1 MVRSEIRK
9 LFQRLSTRIILLVLL
24 AANAF
29 LVWNQPIPGAEQYYQ
44 FDASHI
50 LSLYSALPDDAA
62 SALKA
67 LEQQDDAL
75 LEAMLQETD
84 TGVLLTSDIYAEH
97 KLFSNVME
105 RVEPIARYDA
115 ILNEIDENAQ
125 TLLLTGR
132 YEPDTFGYRNILK
145 SQEQYRLL
153 TDVQPE
159 VLYSGSIEHL
169 PGARMTDLIL
179 LLFCLSI
186 GLELIST
193 EKTNGTLQL
202 IKPTF
207 QGGYRLI
214 TTKILAGLALVLA
227 GTFLLYG
234 MNLVIGFLR
243 CGMISMDAP
252 IQSVFGFVRSPWRIS
267 ISTYILGF
275 FAMKYLW
282 AASVTAIV
290 YLACS
295 LGKSVLESCVS
306 FLILCAPSLL
316 FRKSVLSLLLI
327 GDTVSLFSEYR
338 NLNLFG
344 WPVSSFFV
352 SILVMLLVSETGFAL
367 TAVIHKHASPI
378 IADRRSRNTGKVGR
392 VSVNLISY
400 EARKLFLLNGAVWV
414 LAGLMGVQI
423 VTYLNFNAY
432 LSPQE
437 RLYMAYSEKL
447 TGTADP
453 EKDDLIAGEAKRF
466 AELYAKMDEYAHA
479 LSNGQ
484 MQQEAYEAL
493 CSGIIRQLDSEEV
506 FLRAKNQYDQMKA
519 QGYDYVC
526 QTGYERLLGPEGQED
541 ALILSI
547 QLMIALILGLA
558 SIHAGEM
565 ETNMVF
571 LLNSVPGKQ
580 KSRKTKAILAT
591 VFAVTAAVI
600 TFAPHILAI
609 IQYYGLP
616 GLFAS
621 GQSVPLLR
629 MGTHTVFGGLCIYA
643 SGIIGLAILAAHV
656 VSLISKKTGNITS
669 TIIMSSVLLIP
680 LVCIMIVI

>member
-29 LVWNQPIPGAEQYYQ
+29 LVWNQQLPGAEQYYQ

-75 LEAMLQETD
+75 VEAMILETD
-84 TGVLLTSDIYAEH
+84 AGSLLTSDVYTEH
-97 KLFSNVME
+97 KLFSNILE
-105 RVEPIARYDA
+105 RVEPVARYDT
-115 ILNEIDENAQ
+115 ILTDIDENAQ

-145 SQEQYRLL
+145 SQEQYRECS
-153 TDVQPE
+153 DVHPE
-159 VLYSGSIEHL
+159 VLYSGAVELL
-169 PGARMTDLIL
+169 PGGRITDLIL
-179 LLFCLSI
+179 LLFCLLV
-186 GLELIST
+186 GLELIGA

-214 TTKILAGLALVLA
+214 TAKVLAGLVLALA
-227 GTFLLYG
+227 GTMILYST
-234 MNLVIGFLR
+234 NLVIGFLR

-267 ISTYILGF
+267 IGMYVLGF
-275 FAMKYLW
+275 FCMKFLW
-282 AASVTAIV
+282 AASVMAIV

-295 LGKSVLESCVS
+295 LGKSVLECCAY

-316 FRKSVLSLLLI
+316 FPKSVLSILSI
-327 GDTVSLFSEYR
+327 GDTVGLFSEYR

-352 SILVMLLVSETGFAL
+352 SILVMLLVSVAGFAL
-367 TAVIHKHASPI
+367 TVVIHKHVSPI
-378 IADRRSRNTGKVGR
+378 NADRRSRNTGSLNR
-392 VSVNLISY
+392 VSANLISH
-400 EARKLFLLNGAVWV
+400 EARKLFLMNGAVWV

-432 LSPQE
+432 ISPQE

-447 TGTADP
+447 EGKADP
-453 EKDDLIAGEAKRF
+453 EKDAFIEEEAARF
-466 AELYAKMDEYAHA
+466 ADLNVQMEEYTYA
-479 LSNGQ
+479 LSNGEV
-484 MQQEAYEAL
+484 QQEAFEAM
-493 CSGIIRQLDSEEV
+493 SSRIARQLESEAI
-506 FLRAKNQYDQMKA
+506 FLRAKDQYDRMKA

-558 SIHAGEM
+558 SIHAGET

-571 LLNSVPGKQ
+571 LLNSAPGHQ
-580 KSRKTKAILAT
+580 RSRRAKGILAT
-591 VFAVTAAVI
+591 VYAVTAAVI
-600 TFAPHILAI
+600 TFAPHITAI
-609 IQYYGLP
+609 AKNYGLS
-616 GLFAS
+616 GLFAC
-621 GQSVPLLR
+621 GHSVPLLR
-629 MGTHTVFGGLCIYA
+629 MGTQTVLTGLCIYA
-643 SGIIGLAILAAHV
+643 TIVICLAILMAHLVSMISQKSGSIASTV
-656 VSLISKKTGNITS
+656 V
-669 TIIMSSVLLIP
+669 MSSTLLLFPAALYLI
-680 LVCIMIVI
+680 L

>member
-1 MVRSEIRK
+1 MIRSEIRK

-29 LVWNQPIPGAEQYYQ
+29 LVWNQPLPGAEQYYQ

-75 LEAMLQETD
+75 VEAMILETD
-84 TGVLLTSDIYAEH
+84 AGSLLTSDVYTEH
-97 KLFSNVME
+97 KLFSNILE
-105 RVEPIARYDA
+105 RVEPVARYDT
-115 ILNEIDENAQ
+115 ILTDIDENAQ

-145 SQEQYRLL
+145 SQEQYRELS
-153 TDVQPE
+153 DVQPE
-159 VLYSGSIEHL
+159 VLYSGAVELL
-169 PGARMTDLIL
+169 PGARISDLIL
-179 LLFCLSI
+179 LLFCLLV
-186 GLELIST
+186 GLELIGA

-207 QGGYRLI
+207 QGGNHLI
-214 TTKILAGLALVLA
+214 TAKVLAGLVLALA
-227 GTFLLYG
+227 GTLILYG
-234 MNLVIGFLR
+234 TNLVIGFLR

-267 ISTYILGF
+267 ISIYILGF

-282 AASVTAIV
+282 SASVAAIV

-295 LGKSVLESCVS
+295 LGKSVLGSCGI
-306 FLILCAPSLL
+306 FLILCAP
-316 FRKSVLSLLLI
+316 LSLPLT
-327 GDTVSLFSEYR
+327 GDTVGLFSEYR
-338 NLNLFG
+338 NLDLFC

-352 SILVMLLVSETGFAL
+352 SILGMLLVSSAGFIL
-367 TAVIHKHASPI
+367 TAAIHKKNSPI
-378 IADRRSRNTGKVGR
+378 IADRRSKNTGKVGR

-400 EARKLFLLNGAVWV
+400 EARKLFLMNGAVWV

-432 LSPQE
+432 FSPQE
-437 RLYMAYSEKL
+437 RLYMAYSERLEGK
-447 TGTADP
+447 ADP
-453 EKDDLIAGEAKRF
+453 EKDAFIEEEAARF
-466 AELYAKMDEYAHA
+466 ADLYAQMEEYAYTY
-479 LSNGQ
+479 SNGE
-484 MQQEAYEAL
+484 MQQEAFEAI
-493 CSGIIRQLDSEEV
+493 SSRIARQLESEEV
-506 FLRAKNQYDQMKA
+506 FLMAKDQYDRMKA

-558 SIHAGEM
+558 SIHAGETEM
-565 ETNMVF
+565 NMVF
-571 LLNSVPGKQ
+571 LLNSAPGHQ
-580 KSRKTKAILAT
+580 RSRRVKGILAT
-591 VFAVTAAVI
+591 VYAVTAAVI
-600 TFAPHILAI
+600 TFAPHITAI
-609 IQYYGLP
+609 AKNYGLS
-616 GLFAS
+616 GLFAC
-621 GQSVPLLR
+621 GHSVPLLR
-629 MGTHTVFGGLCIYA
+629 MGTQTVLTGLCIYA
-643 SGIIGLAILAAHV
+643 AIAICLAILMAHL
-656 VSLISKKTGNITS
+656 VSLISQKSGSIAS
-669 TIIMSSVLLIP
+669 TVVMSSTLLLFPAAVYLI
-680 LVCIMIVI
+680 L

>member
-29 LVWNQPIPGAEQYYQ
+29 LVWNQPLPGAEQYYQ

-75 LEAMLQETD
+75 VEAMILETD
-84 TGVLLTSDIYAEH
+84 AGSLLTSDVYTEH
-97 KLFSNVME
+97 KLFSNILE
-105 RVEPIARYDA
+105 RVEPVARYDT
-115 ILNEIDENAQ
+115 ILTDIDENAQ

-145 SQEQYRLL
+145 SQEQYRELS
-153 TDVQPE
+153 DVQPE
-159 VLYSGSIEHL
+159 VLYSGAVELL

-179 LLFCLSI
+179 LLFCLLV
-186 GLELIST
+186 GLELIGA

-214 TTKILAGLALVLA
+214 TAKVLAGLVLALA
-227 GTFLLYG
+227 GTLILYG
-234 MNLVIGFLR
+234 TNLVIGFLR

-267 ISTYILGF
+267 ISIYILGF

-290 YLACS
+290 YLVCS

-338 NLNLFG
+338 NLNLFS

-352 SILVMLLVSETGFAL
+352 SILVILLVSAAGSAL

-378 IADRRSRNTGKVGR
+378 NADRRSRNTGSLSR

-400 EARKLFLLNGAVWV
+400 EARKLFLMNGAAWV
-414 LAGLMGVQI
+414 LVGLIAVQI
-423 VTYLNFNAY
+423 VTHLNFNVY
-432 LSPQE
+432 ISPQE
-437 RLYMAYSEKL
+437 RLYMAYSERLEGKVN
-447 TGTADP
+447 P
-453 EKDDLIAGEAKRF
+453 EKDAFIEEEAARF
-466 AELYAKMDEYAHA
+466 ADLYAQMEEYAYA
-479 LSNGQ
+479 YSNGE
-484 MQQEAYEAL
+484 MQQEAFEAI
-493 CSGIIRQLDSEEV
+493 SSRIARQLESEEV
-506 FLRAKNQYDQMKA
+506 FLRAKDQYDRMKA

-558 SIHAGEM
+558 SIHAGET

-571 LLNSVPGKQ
+571 LLNSAPGHQ
-580 KSRKTKAILAT
+580 RSRRAKGILAT
-591 VFAVTAAVI
+591 VYAVTAAVI
-600 TFAPHILAI
+600 TFAPHITAI
-609 IQYYGLP
+609 AKNYGLS
-616 GLFAS
+616 GLFAC
-621 GQSVPLLR
+621 GHSVPLLR
-629 MGTHTVFGGLCIYA
+629 MGTQTVLTGLCIYA
-643 SGIIGLAILAAHV
+643 AIAIGLAILMAHL
-656 VSLISKKTGNITS
+656 VSLISQKSGSIAS
-669 TIIMSSVLLIP
+669 TVVMSSTLLLFPAAVYLI
-680 LVCIMIVI
+680 L

>member
-1 MVRSEIRK
+1 MIRSEIRK

-29 LVWNQPIPGAEQYYQ
+29 LVWNQPLPGAEQYYQ

-75 LEAMLQETD
+75 VEAMILETD
-84 TGVLLTSDIYAEH
+84 AGSLLTSDVYTEH
-97 KLFSNVME
+97 KLFSNILE
-105 RVEPIARYDA
+105 RVEPVARYDT
-115 ILNEIDENAQ
+115 ILTDIDENAQ

-145 SQEQYRLL
+145 SQEQYRELS
-153 TDVQPE
+153 DVQPE
-159 VLYSGSIEHL
+159 VLYSGAVELL
-169 PGARMTDLIL
+169 PGARISDLIL
-179 LLFCLSI
+179 LLFCLLV
-186 GLELIST
+186 GLELIGA

-207 QGGYRLI
+207 QGGNHLI
-214 TTKILAGLALVLA
+214 TAKVLAGLVLALA
-227 GTFLLYG
+227 GTLLLYG
-234 MNLVIGFLR
+234 TNLVIGFLR

-267 ISTYILGF
+267 ISIYILGF

-282 AASVTAIV
+282 AASVAAIV

-295 LGKSVLESCVS
+295 LGKSVLGSCGI
-306 FLILCAPSLL
+306 FLILCAP
-316 FRKSVLSLLLI
+316 LSLPLT
-327 GDTVSLFSEYR
+327 GDTVGLFSEYR
-338 NLNLFG
+338 NLDLFC

-352 SILVMLLVSETGFAL
+352 SILGMLLVSSAGFIL
-367 TAVIHKHASPI
+367 TAAIHIKNSPI
-378 IADRRSRNTGKVGR
+378 IADRRSKNTGKVGR

-400 EARKLFLLNGAVWV
+400 EARKLFLMNGAVWV

-437 RLYMAYSEKL
+437 RLYLAYSEKL
-447 TGTADP
+447 EGKADP
-453 EKDDLIAGEAKRF
+453 EKDAFIEEEAARF
-466 AELYAKMDEYAHA
+466 ADLYAQMEEYAYA
-479 LSNGQ
+479 YSNGEL
-484 MQQEAYEAL
+484 QQEAFEAI
-493 CSGIIRQLDSEEV
+493 SSRIARQLESEEV
-506 FLRAKNQYDQMKA
+506 FLRAKDQYDRMKA

-558 SIHAGEM
+558 SIHAGET

-571 LLNSVPGKQ
+571 LLNSAPGHQ
-580 KSRKTKAILAT
+580 RSRRVKGILAT
-591 VFAVTAAVI
+591 VYAVTAAVI
-600 TFAPHILAI
+600 TFAPHITAI
-609 IQYYGLP
+609 AKNYGLS
-616 GLFAS
+616 GLFAC
-621 GQSVPLLR
+621 GHSVPLLR
-629 MGTHTVFGGLCIYA
+629 MGTQTVLTGLCIYA
-643 SGIIGLAILAAHV
+643 AIAIGLAILMAHL
-656 VSLISKKTGNITS
+656 VSLISQKSGSIAS
-669 TIIMSSVLLIP
+669 TVVMSSTLLLFPAALYLI
-680 LVCIMIVI
+680 L

>member
-1 MVRSEIRK
+1 MIRSEIRK
-9 LFQRLSTRIILLVLL
+9 LFQRLSTRIILLVLM

-29 LVWNQPIPGAEQYYQ
+29 LVWNQPLPGVEQYYQ

-75 LEAMLQETD
+75 VEAMILETD
-84 TGVLLTSDIYAEH
+84 AGSLLTSDVYTEH
-97 KLFSNVME
+97 KLFSNILE
-105 RVEPIARYDA
+105 RVEPVARYDT
-115 ILNEIDENAQ
+115 ILTDIDENAQ

-145 SQEQYRLL
+145 SQEQYRELS
-153 TDVQPE
+153 DVQPE
-159 VLYSGSIEHL
+159 VLYSGAVELL
-169 PGARMTDLIL
+169 PGGRITDLIL
-179 LLFCLSI
+179 LLFCLLV
-186 GLELIST
+186 GLELISA
-193 EKTNGTLQL
+193 EKTNCTLQL

-207 QGGYRLI
+207 QGGDRLI
-214 TTKILAGLALVLA
+214 TAKVLAGLVLALA
-227 GTFLLYG
+227 GTLILYG
-234 MNLVIGFLR
+234 TNLIIGFLR

-267 ISTYILGF
+267 ISIYILGF

-282 AASVTAIV
+282 SASVTAIV

-295 LGKSVLESCVS
+295 LGISVLECCAY

-352 SILVMLLVSETGFAL
+352 SILVMLMVSSTDFAL
-367 TAVIHKHASPI
+367 TAVIHMRASPI
-378 IADRRSRNTGKVGR
+378 IADRRSRNTGSLSR

-400 EARKLFLLNGAVWV
+400 EARKLFLMNGAVWV

-447 TGTADP
+447 EGMP
-453 EKDDLIAGEAKRF
+453 NQQKDSFIEEEAARF
-466 AELYAKMDEYAHA
+466 ADLYAQMEEYAYA
-479 LSNGQ
+479 YSNGE
-484 MQQEAYEAL
+484 MQQEAFEAI
-493 CSGIIRQLDSEEV
+493 SSRIARQLESEEV
-506 FLRAKNQYDQMKA
+506 FLRAKDQYDRMKA

-558 SIHAGEM
+558 SIHAGET

-571 LLNSVPGKQ
+571 LLNSAPGHQ
-580 KSRKTKAILAT
+580 RSRRAKGILAT
-591 VFAVTAAVI
+591 VYAVTAAVI
-600 TFAPHILAI
+600 TFAPHITAI
-609 IQYYGLP
+609 AKNYGLS
-616 GLFAS
+616 GLFAC
-621 GQSVPLLR
+621 GHSVPLLR
-629 MGTHTVFGGLCIYA
+629 MGTQTVLTGLCIYA
-643 SGIIGLAILAAHV
+643 AIAIGLAILMAHL
-656 VSLISKKTGNITS
+656 VSLISQKSGSIAS
-669 TIIMSSVLLIP
+669 TVVMSSTLLLFPAAVYLI
-680 LVCIMIVI
+680 L

>member
-1 MVRSEIRK
+1 MIRSEIRK

-29 LVWNQPIPGAEQYYQ
+29 LVWNQQLPGAEQYYQ

-50 LSLYSALPDDAA
+50 LTLYSALPDDAA

-75 LEAMLQETD
+75 VEAMILETD
-84 TGVLLTSDIYAEH
+84 AGSLLTSDVYTEH
-97 KLFSNVME
+97 KLFSNILE
-105 RVEPIARYDA
+105 RVEPVARYDT
-115 ILNEIDENAQ
+115 ILTDIDENAQ

-145 SQEQYRLL
+145 SQEQYRELS
-153 TDVQPE
+153 DVQPE
-159 VLYSGSIEHL
+159 VLYSGAVELL

-179 LLFCLSI
+179 LLFCLLV
-186 GLELIST
+186 GLELISA

-214 TTKILAGLALVLA
+214 TAKVLAGLVLALA
-227 GTFLLYG
+227 GTLLLYG
-234 MNLVIGFLR
+234 TNLVIGFLR

-267 ISTYILGF
+267 ISIYILGF

-282 AASVTAIV
+282 AASVAAIV
-290 YLACS
+290 YLVCS

-352 SILVMLLVSETGFAL
+352 SILRMLLVSSAGFIL
-367 TAVIHKHASPI
+367 TAAIHKKKSPI
-378 IADRRSRNTGKVGR
+378 IADRRSKNTGKVGR

-400 EARKLFLLNGAVWV
+400 EAQKLFLMNGAAWV
-414 LAGLMGVQI
+414 LVGLMAVQT
-423 VTYLNFNAY
+423 VAFLNFNAY

-447 TGTADP
+447 EGMP
-453 EKDDLIAGEAKRF
+453 NQQKDSFIEEEAARF
-466 AELYAKMDEYAHA
+466 ADLYAQMEEYAYA
-479 LSNGQ
+479 YSNGE
-484 MQQEAYEAL
+484 MQQEAFEAI
-493 CSGIIRQLDSEEV
+493 SSRIARQLESEEV
-506 FLRAKNQYDQMKA
+506 FLRAKDQYDRMKA

-558 SIHAGEM
+558 TIHAGET

-571 LLNSVPGKQ
+571 LLNSAPGHQ
-580 KSRKTKAILAT
+580 RSRRAKGILAT
-591 VFAVTAAVI
+591 VYAVTAAVI
-600 TFAPHILAI
+600 TFAPHITAI
-609 IQYYGLP
+609 AKNYGLS
-616 GLFAS
+616 GLFAC
-621 GQSVPLLR
+621 GHSVPLLR
-629 MGTHTVFGGLCIYA
+629 MGTQTVLTGLCIYA
-643 SGIIGLAILAAHV
+643 AIAIGLAILMAHL
-656 VSLISKKTGNITS
+656 VSLISQKSGSIAS
-669 TIIMSSVLLIP
+669 TVVMSSTLLLFPAAVYLI
-680 LVCIMIVI
+680 L